1 MVDFRVGAEKIQDD
15 NTILIWHYQKV
26 RKFERERGKNER
38 RKNSKGKKKKERKGT
53 VLKRTQGNLKEI
65 LVANTEKNLS
75 KKISNSS
82 GL

>member
-38 RKNSKGKKKKERKGT
+38 RKNSKGKKKK
-53 VLKRTQGNLKEI
+53 KEKA
-65 LVANTEKNLS
+65 LC
-75 KKISNSS
+75 
-82 GL
+82 

>member
-38 RKNSKGKKKKERKGT
+38 RKNSKGKKKRKKRHCVEKDTGQSERDP
-53 VLKRTQGNLKEI
+53 
-65 LVANTEKNLS
+65 
-75 KKISNSS
+75 S
-82 GL
+82 GQH

>member
-26 RKFERERGKNER
+26 RKFERERG
-38 RKNSKGKKKKERKGT
+38 KKERKGT